1 MKKIT
6 GLMLLMLSVL
16 MASCTAQA
24 KSDKTDK
31 LETPKAESAEVI
43 NLTKADF
50 ISKVFDYQKNSTV
63 WKYEGNKPCIVD
75 FYADWCGPCKKVAPI
90 LKELAQEYDG
100 KLVIYKINVDKEKE
114 LATVFDIQSIPTLL
128 FIPVNGAPQVAQ
140 GALSKEQF
148 QQTIN
153 DFLLKTKE

>member
-16 MASCTAQA
+16 LASCTAQA
-24 KSDKTDK
+24 KSDKTEK

-50 ISKVFDYQKNSTV
+50 ISKVFDYEKNATE
-63 WKYEGNKPCIVD
+63 WKYKGDKPCIVD
-75 FYADWCGPCKKVAPI
+75 FYADWCGPCKKVGPI
-90 LKELAQEYDG
+90 LKELAKEYDG

-114 LATVFDIQSIPTLL
+114 LASAFGIQSIPTLL
-128 FIPVNGAPQVAQ
+128 FIPVEGTPQVAM

-148 QQTIN
+148 QETIN